1 MEIKDM
7 IRELIDQSPVWSQ
20 NKIGTQLGLSKSAM
34 SQRLGAKRVGI
45 DFAVDVLNLLG
56 YDLVAVPKGSNLPR
70 GSVVVDSSAED

>member
-1 MEIKDM
+1 METKDM
-7 IRELIDQSPVWSQ
+7 IRELIDQSPVRSQ

-45 DFAVDVLNLLG
+45 DFVVGVLNLLG

-70 GSVVVDSSAED
+70 GSVVVDPSAED

>member
-45 DFAVDVLNLLG
+45 DFVVDVLNLLG

-70 GSVVVDSSAED
+70 GSVVVDPPVED

>member
-45 DFAVDVLNLLG
+45 DFVVDVLNLLG

-70 GSVVVDSSAED
+70 GSVVVDPSAED

>member
-45 DFAVDVLNLLG
+45 DFVVDVLNLLG

-70 GSVVVDSSAED
+70 GSVVVDPSSEE

>member
-34 SQRLGAKRVGI
+34 SQRLGAKRVGV

-70 GSVVVDSSAED
+70 GSVVVDPSAED

>member
-70 GSVVVDSSAED
+70 GSVVVDPSAED

>member
-1 MEIKDM
+1 MKIKDM

-70 GSVVVDSSAED
+70 GSVVVDPSHEE